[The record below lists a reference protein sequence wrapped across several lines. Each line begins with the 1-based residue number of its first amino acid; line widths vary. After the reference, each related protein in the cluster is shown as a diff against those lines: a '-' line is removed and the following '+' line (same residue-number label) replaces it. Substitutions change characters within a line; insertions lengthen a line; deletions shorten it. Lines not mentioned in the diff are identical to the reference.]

1 MAVASKHANGSGP
14 GGTHPPASGTPA
26 ASSDLNGFPPPADAR
41 NPEPAATGERQP
53 EARELQLSVPPTS
66 AAPSPSPSPS
76 HSPSQ
81 PERLSALAAYL
92 WVCLSRPRVRLALIG
107 VVLLLTGGLM
117 MTNSVWTLPLVGV
130 GSAMVVTAW
139 IGHRLDGRV
148 VLEWGESGTE
158 LAFRAKLKTP
168 EPVPEPAPRTSTTRN
183 AQIRSVQ
190 LDRKPA
196 EIIEG
201 EAHTIE
207 IDVAELKALIA
218 AAQDAL
224 DGGDSDGDGRGARAT
239 GAGQSADPP
248 R

>member
-14 GGTHPPASGTPA
+14 GGPHPPASGTPA
-26 ASSDLNGFPPPADAR
+26 ASPELNGFPPPADAR
-41 NPEPAATGERQP
+41 SPEPAATGERQP
-53 EARELQLSVPPTS
+53 EPRELQLSVPPTS
-66 AAPSPSPSPS
+66 AASPSPSPS
-76 HSPSQ
+76 HSPAQ
-81 PERLSALAAYL
+81 PDRLSALAAYL

-168 EPVPEPAPRTSTTRN
+168 EPVPEPPPRTSSTTN

-190 LDRKPA
+190 LDHKPA

-224 DGGDSDGDGRGARAT
+224 DGGDSPGDGRGAR
-239 GAGQSADPP
+239 GAEAGHSADSP

>member
-14 GGTHPPASGTPA
+14 DGPHPPSSVAPA
-26 ASSDLNGFPPPADAR
+26 ASSELNGCPPPADAGG
-41 NPEPAATGERQP
+41 PEPAANGERQREP
-53 EARELQLSVPPTS
+53 HELQLSVPPTS
-66 AAPSPSPSPS
+66 AAPPQSQSPEL
-76 HSPSQ
+76 
-81 PERLSALAAYL
+81 ERLLALAAYL
-92 WVCLSRPRVRLALIG
+92 WGCLSRPRVRLALIG

-117 MTNSVWTLPLVGV
+117 MTNSVWTLPLVGA

-168 EPVPEPAPRTSTTRN
+168 EPVPEPPPRTSSTTN
-183 AQIRSVQ
+183 AQIRSRQ
-190 LDRKPA
+190 LDRGAA

-218 AAQDAL
+218 AAQTAL
-224 DGGDSDGDGRGARAT
+224 DEGDSDGDGRGARAS
-239 GAGQSADPP
+239 GAGHSPDPQ